1 MPPKRKNDKI
11 DGGTIIN
18 YYEKMPEEFLPKID
32 NPNKHLH
39 NLDLPFRMLVVAP
52 SGSGKTNFVVHLLNL
67 FCQGRGTF
75 QKILILTKHA
85 SEPLY
90 DWLKTKNE
98 SILIKEGLAGNLPP
112 LDDKVDKEEQKLVIL
127 DDLVLEKTQTNVES
141 YFVRCR
147 KFGWSIIYISQS
159 YFRIT
164 NTIRLNAS
172 YVALLKIGSK
182 RDLNLILSETCVG
195 VTRDQ
200 LNHMYNFATAKK
212 FDVFLIHVEK
222 NPGERF
228 YHNFTRLL
236 NPEAFYAEVMHA
248 V

>member
-1 MPPKRKNDKI
+1 
-11 DGGTIIN
+11 
-18 YYEKMPEEFLPKID
+18 
-32 NPNKHLH
+32 
-39 NLDLPFRMLVVAP
+39 
-52 SGSGKTNFVVHLLNL
+52 L
-67 FCQGRGTF
+67 FCQGKGTF

-112 LDDKVDKEEQKLVIL
+112 LDDKVEKDEQKLVIL

-164 NTIRLNAS
+164 KTIRLNAS

-182 RDLNLILSETCVG
+182 RDLTLILSETCVG
-195 VTRDQ
+195 ITKEQ
-200 LNHMYNFATAKK
+200 LMNLYTFATAKK
-212 FDVFLIHVEK
+212 FDVLLIHVEK
-222 NPGERF
+222 NPSERYF
-228 YHNFTRLL
+228 HNFTKLM
-236 NPEAFYAEVMHA
+236 NPEAFYNEVMRT